1 MMTTKI
7 SPFTTHTLEVK
18 WAHLHA
24 PDDKFGADSSN
35 HNITVVVDDELQKKL
50 DQLVQENGASK
61 INGLRTDD
69 DGLLTLKAKS
79 KTFVKK
85 DVHVF
90 PCRDANA
97 NRTEAVPFGGD
108 AVRLR
113 LAPAVLTRDGSMSL
127 YLNGVQI
134 ITKNA
139 FDDNSGFEAT
149 DGFDGSNF
157 IPPTEKNENEDSPEE
172 DMPF

>member
-1 MMTTKI
+1 MTTKI

-85 DVHVF
+85 DVRVF
-90 PCRDANA
+90 PCRDASA

-139 FDDNSGFEAT
+139 FEDNSFEAT
-149 DGFDGSNF
+149 EGFDGSNF
-157 IPPTEKNENEDSPEE
+157 IPPTEKNEDTNDEDL
-172 DMPF
+172 PF

>member
-1 MMTTKI
+1 MTTKI
-7 SPFTTHTLEVK
+7 NPFTTDTLEVK

-35 HNITVVVDDELQKKL
+35 HNITVVVDEELQKKL
-50 DQLVQENGASK
+50 DQLMQENGATK

-69 DGLLTLKAKS
+69 DGLVTLKAKS

-85 DVHVF
+85 DVRVF
-90 PCRDANA
+90 PCRDAGA
-97 NRTEAVPFGGD
+97 SRTEAVPFGGD

-113 LAPAVLTRDGSMSL
+113 LAPALLTRDGSMSL

-139 FDDNSGFEAT
+139 FEDSGFEAT

-157 IPPTEKNENEDSPEE
+157 IPPTEKNEESDETVD

>member
-7 SPFTTHTLEVK
+7 NPFTTDTLEVK

-24 PDDKFGADSSN
+24 PDDKFGADSAN
-35 HNITVVVDDELQKKL
+35 HNITVVVDEELQKKL

-69 DGLLTLKAKS
+69 DGLVTLKAKS

-85 DVHVF
+85 DVRVF
-90 PCRDANA
+90 PCRDAGA

-113 LAPAVLTRDGSMSL
+113 LAPAVLTRDNSMSL

-139 FDDNSGFEAT
+139 FDDNSGFDAT
-149 DGFDGSNF
+149 EGFDGSNF
-157 IPPTEKNENEDSPEE
+157 IPPTEKNESGDTED

>member
-7 SPFTTHTLEVK
+7 NPFTTDTLEVK

-24 PDDKFGADSSN
+24 PDDKFGADSAN
-35 HNITVVVDDELQKKL
+35 HNITVVVDEELQKKL
-50 DQLVQENGASK
+50 DQLVQENGATK

-69 DGLLTLKAKS
+69 DGLVTLKAKS

-85 DVHVF
+85 DVRVF
-90 PCRDANA
+90 PCRDAGA
-97 NRTEAVPFGGD
+97 SRTEAVPFGGD

-113 LAPAVLTRDGSMSL
+113 LAPALLTRDGSMSL

-139 FDDNSGFEAT
+139 FEDSGFEAT

-157 IPPTEKNENEDSPEE
+157 IPPTEKNEESDETVD